1 MQCKDKLTMRQ
12 EQAAET
18 KRNLLDAALRLFAEN
33 GYSAT
38 TVRDINRTAGMA
50 DGLLYHYFPDGK
62 KEILLV
68 LVEEKIGEIRALLR
82 SGAEGLDALP
92 LDEALEQVF
101 QNWFEVFH
109 TRKDVIKILLKENEA
124 MQIVEREKL
133 AEIIHRGDKWFPEFL
148 RKRAQ
153 KGEIREI
160 DYVSASESLGTVLYS
175 YFLTMLTGIG
185 SGLQS
190 DEAHRKKLIAY
201 QVDLWKN
208 PQS

>member
-1 MQCKDKLTMRQ
+1 MPCKSKTNLRQ

-18 KRNLLDAALRLFAEN
+18 RRNLLDAALKLFAEN
-33 GYSAT
+33 GYNAT
-38 TVRDINRTAGMA
+38 PVRDINRTAGAA

-68 LVEEKIGEIRALLR
+68 LVEEKIGEIKAILR
-82 SGAEGLDALP
+82 NGAEGLDDLP
-92 LDEALEQVF
+92 LDEALEQIY

-109 TRKDVIKILLKENEA
+109 QHKDVIKILLKENEA

-133 AEIIHRGDKWFPEFL
+133 ADIIHRGDKWFPEFL
-148 RKRAQ
+148 RRRAQ

-160 DYVSASESLGTVLYS
+160 DYVSATDSMKTILCS
-175 YFLTMLTGIG
+175 YFLTLITGIG
-185 SGLQS
+185 SGMLS

-201 QVDLWKN
+201 QVDLWKK
-208 PQS
+208 PPS

>member
-1 MQCKDKLTMRQ
+1 MPCKDKMTMRQ

-18 KRNLLDAALRLFAEN
+18 KRNLLDAALKLFAEN

-38 TVRDINRTAGMA
+38 TVRDISRNAGMA

-82 SGAEGLDALP
+82 SGAEGLDDLP
-92 LDEALEQVF
+92 LAEALEQVF

-109 TRKDVIKILLKENEA
+109 ARKDVIKILLKENEA
-124 MQIVEREKL
+124 MQIIEREKL
-133 AEIIHRGDKWFPEFL
+133 AEIIHRGDRWFPEFL
-148 RKRAQ
+148 RRRAE

-160 DYVSASESLGTVLYS
+160 DYVSAAESLGTVLYS

-185 SGLQS
+185 SGVLS
-190 DEAHRKKLIAY
+190 DETHRKRLIAY
-201 QVDLWKN
+201 QVDLWKSS
-208 PQS
+208 Q

>member
-1 MQCKDKLTMRQ
+1 MPNADKLTTRQ

-18 KRNLLDAALRLFAEN
+18 RRNLLDAALKLFAEN

-38 TVRDINRTAGMA
+38 TVRDINRMAGMA

-82 SGAEGLDALP
+82 GGAEGLDDLP
-92 LDEALEQVF
+92 LAEALEQVL

-109 TRKDVIKILLKENEA
+109 AHKDVIKILLKENEA
-124 MQIVEREKL
+124 MRILERERL
-133 AEIIHRGDKWFPEFL
+133 AEILHRGDQWFPEFL

-185 SGLQS
+185 AGILG

-201 QVDLWKN
+201 QVDLWKS
-208 PQS
+208 PPS

>member
-1 MQCKDKLTMRQ
+1 MQCKNKMTMRQ

-18 KRNLLDAALRLFAEN
+18 RRNLLDAALRLFAEN

-38 TVRDINRTAGMA
+38 PVRDINRTAGVA

-68 LVEEKIGEIRALLR
+68 LVAEKVSEIKAQLR
-82 SGAEGLDALP
+82 TGAEGLDDLP
-92 LDEALEQVF
+92 LDEALERVF

-109 TRKDVIKILLKENEA
+109 GRRDIIKILLKENEA

-133 AEIIHRGDKWFPEFL
+133 AEIICRGDQWFPEFL
-148 RKRAQ
+148 RRRAQ

-160 DYVSASESLGTVLYS
+160 DYASAAEVMGAVLYS
-175 YFLTMLTGIG
+175 YFLAVLTGIG
-185 SGLQS
+185 PGVLG
-190 DEAHRKKLIAY
+190 DEARRKRLIAY
-201 QVDLWKN
+201 QVDLWKKT
-208 PQS
+208 QA

>member
-1 MQCKDKLTMRQ
+1 MPCKDKMTTRQ

-18 KRNLLDAALRLFAEN
+18 KRNLLDAARTLFAEN

-68 LVEEKIGEIRALLR
+68 LVEEKIGEIRDLLR
-82 SGAEGLDALP
+82 SGAEGLDGLP

-101 QNWFEVFH
+101 QNWFEVFYAH
-109 TRKDVIKILLKENEA
+109 KDVMKILLKENEA
-124 MQIVEREKL
+124 MRIVEREKL

-160 DYVSASESLGTVLYS
+160 DYVSASEFLGTVLYS
-175 YFLTMLTGIG
+175 YFLAVLTGTGAGI
-185 SGLQS
+185 LS

>member
-1 MQCKDKLTMRQ
+1 LSCKDKLTTRQ
-12 EQAAET
+12 EQAAES
-18 KRNLLDAALRLFAEN
+18 RRHLLDAALKLFAEN

-38 TVRDINRTAGMA
+38 PVRDINRTAGVA

-68 LVEEKIGEIRALLR
+68 LVAEKISEIMALLR
-82 SGAEGLDALP
+82 SGAEGLDDLP

-109 TRKDVIKILLKENEA
+109 GRRDIIKILLKENEA

-133 AEIIHRGDKWFPEFL
+133 AEIICQGDRWFPEFL

-160 DYVSASESLGTVLYS
+160 DYISATEALGAVLYS
-175 YFLTMLTGIG
+175 YFLAVLTGIG
-185 SGLQS
+185 PGVLG
-190 DEAHRKKLIAY
+190 DEARRKRLIAY
-201 QVDLWKN
+201 QVDLWKT
-208 PQS
+208 PSS